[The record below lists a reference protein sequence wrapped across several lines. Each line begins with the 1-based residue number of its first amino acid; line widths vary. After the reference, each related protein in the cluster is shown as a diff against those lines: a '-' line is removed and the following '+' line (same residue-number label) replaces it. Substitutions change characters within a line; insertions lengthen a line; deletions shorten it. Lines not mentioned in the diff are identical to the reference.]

1 MKKILFALI
10 TSFFIIGFNNKN
22 SIKANAATI
31 HHIMVN
37 VTATPTYNHVLS
49 TGYYILINESVA
61 FTDEMVIGDAE
72 TYCQHEKASITIDN
86 YTDEINVPSQDEDM
100 VQDMLNAY
108 YEYNQISPGVDCWYT
123 NIMFIKVNSYAVFD
137 PNASEDMNHLEGFY
151 AETTAIS
158 TDVTISGS
166 KTHLISVDSPLS
178 LDEIK
183 ARYTATDAVDGDLTS
198 SLNFISDYDLETLSP
213 RQYYI
218 LVSVTDAAG
227 NTTYAADSI
236 IVKDVTAPTISLSK
250 SEVIVEVGE
259 EFTLEDAKKLFTFS
273 DNFSKGE
280 KLKTYILD
288 YYKDQYN
295 TTGSYIVRGRC
306 MDEAGNYSEYLDL
319 SIKVVDTQK
328 PDIFLTNTSNKI
340 ISDHVLTDDE
350 LKSLFV
356 VTDNYDT
363 IPNTKITIKDN
374 PCDGTQ
380 GKDFEIIVTVSDN
393 SGNSCEKTFLYYL
406 TDTEK
411 PIINVS
417 NTIYVEIGTNL
428 TNEQFID
435 LLKEVGA
442 IPADATS
449 VTIDE
454 EIENGNST
462 VVNYTTTFS
471 DGTTKT
477 GSITIEYFTR
487 ENKNIENIPL
497 LIILSITALTMIGC
511 GLIGFKKKKN

>member
-1 MKKILFALI
+1 MFDQLKEPIILRKEILERIILASTNENDLI
-10 TSFFIIGFNNKN
+10 LDPFCGSSTTGIATNKLN
-22 SIKANAATI
+22 RKY
-31 HHIMVN
+31 V
-37 VTATPTYNHVLS
+37 
-49 TGYYILINESVA
+49 G
-61 FTDEMVIGDAE
+61 
-72 TYCQHEKASITIDN
+72 IDN
-86 YTDEINVPSQDEDM
+86 
-100 VQDMLNAY
+100 
-108 YEYNQISPGVDCWYT
+108 
-123 NIMFIKVNSYAVFD
+123 
-137 PNASEDMNHLEGFY
+137 
-151 AETTAIS
+151 
-158 TDVTISGS
+158 S
-166 KTHLISVDSPLS
+166 K
-178 LDEIK
+178 
-183 ARYTATDAVDGDLTS
+183 
-198 SLNFISDYDLETLSP
+198 
-213 RQYYI
+213 
-218 LVSVTDAAG
+218 
-227 NTTYAADSI
+227 
-236 IVKDVTAPTISLSK
+236 
-250 SEVIVEVGE
+250 
-259 EFTLEDAKKLFTFS
+259 
-273 DNFSKGE
+273 
-280 KLKTYILD
+280 
-288 YYKDQYN
+288 
-295 TTGSYIVRGRC
+295 
-306 MDEAGNYSEYLDL
+306 EYLDL